1 MWLWS
6 YVFIKYESGGWN
18 IETKAAIMA
27 QEQTTSASQ
36 HIFHNLFA
44 YLSSQNPK
52 YEDYTLEL
60 WLWTEPGYEKVWSN
74 GWVVKHLTC
83 VVKSGFKLMAP
94 QTKQWLST
102 LWCNHRWVFPHRGC
116 SHLTLKILSLQLKTE
131 ATVCHLL
138 SHEGRKFNL

>member
-6 YVFIKYESGGWN
+6 CVFIKYESGGWN
-18 IETKAAIMA
+18 IESKAAIMA

-44 YLSSQNPK
+44 YLSFQNPK
-52 YEDYTLEL
+52 YKDYTLEL
-60 WLWTEPGYEKVWSN
+60 CLWTEPGYEKVWSN

-94 QTKQWLST
+94 QTKQWRFT
-102 LWCNHRWVFPHRGC
+102 LWCNHSLSQRTSVFICGALFGSKRQSLNFFLHRGC
-116 SHLTLKILSLQLKTE
+116 SHLTLKILSL
-131 ATVCHLL
+131 
-138 SHEGRKFNL
+138 